1 MTKAM
6 ALACGVVALLSSAS
20 AVPTSQLTLQQ
31 VVEVTPSFAGASHKA
46 VEAAMEEVVAE
57 ATGARVVASVL
68 PEAPHHFRRLQHLC
82 GRRLQEG
89 TTLTVRACSSRCV
102 LRLKAEAASALADLY
117 RDYVWRAWLGQLCS
131 SSGDHQ
137 RD

>member
-1 MTKAM
+1 MFCIAATMLVHWANATKI
-6 ALACGVVALLSSAS
+6 SRQQ
-20 AVPTSQLTLQQ
+20 AV
-31 VVEVTPSFAGASHKA
+31 EGTPSFARAHGTPSHKA
-46 VEAAMEEVVAE
+46 VEAAVEGVVAE

-102 LRLKAEAASALADLY
+102 FRPNAEAASALADLY